1 MCEWVAL
8 WDDERRSHLW
18 VCDSS
23 DVDWDLCVTLSTL
36 CDVESCV
43 WRMYVTSTMP
53 CVTLTES
60 CVWRYPQRPPTPEQA
75 ADGQDDPVYDPAVW
89 DEVPEEFHDYTLE
102 KLVHNRLELEHFKQF
117 LAEKVRFSRPP
128 HLIVLVSV
136 CVTFL
141 HDLTFVSVCLSA
153 CVSVCLSCCVPSVGG
168 VSVV

>member
-1 MCEWVAL
+1 M
-8 WDDERRSHLW
+8 
-18 VCDSS
+18 
-23 DVDWDLCVTLSTL
+23 
-36 CDVESCV
+36 
-43 WRMYVTSTMP
+43 
-53 CVTLTES
+53 
-60 CVWRYPQRPPTPEQA
+60 
-75 ADGQDDPVYDPAVW
+75 YDPAVW

-117 LAEKVRFSRPP
+117 LAEKVRFL